1 MLIHNR
7 FTQLTT
13 ILGLGIALTLVT
25 AIGQSTLAQSNNPAN
40 EGYQSN
46 EENPFSG
53 SGNGGFNPLELIHRA
68 NLSNGRSV
76 DEFNQDSENNI
87 KNSASEFKRLQQE
100 RLLQQQSGSTPE
112 KPIPNNPSN

>member
-1 MLIHNR
+1 MLIHNK

-13 ILGLGIALTLVT
+13 IVGLGITLTLMST
-25 AIGQSTLAQSNNPAN
+25 IGQFSLAQTKDSAN
-40 EGYQSN
+40 DGYQSN

-53 SGNGGFNPLELIHRA
+53 SGNGGFNPLELMHRA
-68 NLSNGRSV
+68 NLSNGRSI

-100 RLLQQQSGSTPE
+100 RMLQQQSLPQQPVTD
-112 KPIPNNPSN
+112 SNSKN